1 MRRRDFIRLLGGAA
15 AGLPLAARAQQ
26 SAKVHRIGLLSPI
39 SHGLGID
46 AFRDG
51 LRALGYVESHS
62 IVIEHRSADGRY
74 DRLPDLAAELVRL
87 RVDLIVAVVTQASV
101 AAKNA
106 TNTIP
111 IVMLAVGDPIGAG
124 LVTSLARPGGNVTG
138 TSFMAVEAG
147 GKSLELLRDVAPKLR
162 LVGVLWNPTNP
173 VFQTQMVK
181 GTEAAAR
188 SLGIQLR
195 MFAARNAD
203 EIERAFELING
214 DRVEALTVIVDPV
227 FIEHRARLAAL
238 AATKRL
244 PSVSEFRDYAEAGGL
259 MAYAPDFSELGRRA
273 ASSVDKILK
282 GAKPGDL
289 PVEQPTKFQLVLNLK
304 TAMAIG
310 LTIPP
315 SLLAR
320 ADEVID

>member
-1 MRRRDFIRLLGGAA
+1 
-15 AGLPLAARAQQ
+15 
-26 SAKVHRIGLLSPI
+26 
-39 SHGLGID
+39 
-46 AFRDG
+46 
-51 LRALGYVESHS
+51 
-62 IVIEHRSADGRY
+62 
-74 DRLPDLAAELVRL
+74 LPDLAAELVRL

-147 GKSLELLRDVAPKLR
+147 GKSLELLKDVAPKLR
-162 LVGVLWNPTNP
+162 LVSVLWNPTNP
-173 VFQTQMVK
+173 IFQTQMVK

-195 MFAARNAD
+195 MLAARNAD
-203 EIERAFELING
+203 ETERAFELING

-244 PSVSEFRDYAEAGGL
+244 PSASEFRDYAEAGGL

-304 TAMAIG
+304 TAKAIG

>member
-1 MRRRDFIRLLGGAA
+1 LGM
-15 AGLPLAARAQQ
+15 
-26 SAKVHRIGLLSPI
+26 
-39 SHGLGID
+39 D

-87 RVDLIVAVVTQASV
+87 HVDLIVAVVTQASL

-124 LVTSLARPGGNVTG
+124 LVTNLARPGGNVTG

-147 GKSLELLRDVAPKLR
+147 GKSLELLKDVAPKLR
-162 LVGVLWNPTNP
+162 LVAVLWNPTNP

-195 MFAARNAD
+195 MLAARNAD

-214 DRVEALTVIVDPV
+214 DRSEALTVIVDPV

-238 AATKRL
+238 AAEKRL

-259 MAYAPDFSELGRRA
+259 MAYSPDFSELGRRA

-304 TAMAIG
+304 TAKAIG

-320 ADEVID
+320 ADEVIE